1 MLAKIP
7 VALKAEDARGFVGLC
22 LSIAGDES
30 CEARIDKVM
39 KIFAGG
45 VKVDEGVDGEVL
57 GNFEHEFGVVEKA
70 AENVECGGRH
80 I

>member
-7 VALKAEDARGFVGLC
+7 VALKAEDARSFVGLC
-22 LSIAGDES
+22 LSITGDES
-30 CEARIDKVM
+30 CEARIGKVM

-45 VKVDEGVDGEVL
+45 VEVDEGVDGEVF
-57 GNFEHEFGVVEKA
+57 GNFEHKFGVGEKA
-70 AENVECGGRH
+70 AENAEGGRRD